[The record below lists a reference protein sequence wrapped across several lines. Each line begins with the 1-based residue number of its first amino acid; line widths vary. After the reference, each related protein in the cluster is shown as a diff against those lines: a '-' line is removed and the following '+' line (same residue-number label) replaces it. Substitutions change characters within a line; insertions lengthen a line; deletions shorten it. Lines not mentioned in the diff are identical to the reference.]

1 MRFDPPPRL
10 GSPKFSHPSPFPLC
24 PDRCA
29 QWPKFHLIPPRQ
41 GPATAAHKVPPAP
54 APARVALKQPVAGKL
69 GVILERSANSPR
81 NSRGRKGGALATV
94 RPLFSRFVEHDD
106 DRRWTPL
113 SPHVQVVQTNPQL
126 ATRWAW

>member
-10 GSPKFSHPSPFPLC
+10 GSPKFSHPSPLPLC

-69 GVILERSANSPR
+69 GVILERSVNSPR

-94 RPLFSRFVEHDD
+94 RPLFFPGLWNTTMTGVGRPC
-106 DRRWTPL
+106 RRMFKLSKPTP
-113 SPHVQVVQTNPQL
+113 N
-126 ATRWAW
+126 